1 MSQSKR
7 DDRLDALLD
16 SLSADSELERKMS
29 AFSHTRNEESE
40 QSGPVLTARDNR
52 EPEQENEPDV
62 PDFPAHGTR
71 TRSSQAGRS
80 HRPGRKMAAAL
91 WYLPRGT

>member
-40 QSGPVLTARDNR
+40 QSGPV
-52 EPEQENEPDV
+52 
-62 PDFPAHGTR
+62 
-71 TRSSQAGRS
+71 
-80 HRPGRKMAAAL
+80 
-91 WYLPRGT
+91 